1 MMPIRDENPSRST
14 PYVTYALILAN
25 IAVFGYEVLLALQG
39 SLEEFIHTYG
49 MIPALVVRGEAV
61 LTLLTSMFIHGG
73 VFHLLGNMLYLYI
86 FGDNVED
93 AMGHLRYLLFYITC
107 GLAASALQIAVNPYS
122 TLPNVGASGAIA
134 GVLGAYFVTYPLAR
148 VHTIIF
154 LGYFIRW
161 VSLPAVVLL
170 GFWFVF
176 QLFAGTA
183 TLQAMKLDY
192 GGVAYFAH
200 VGGFVAGMLLVH
212 VFRRRRIRSR
222 A

>member
-1 MMPIRDENPSRST
+1 MPIRDENPSRST
-14 PYVTYALILAN
+14 PFVTYALILAN
-25 IAVFGYEVLLALQG
+25 IAVFAYEVMLAMYGQ
-39 SLEEFIHTYG
+39 LEEFIYTYG
-49 MIPALVVRGEAV
+49 MIPALVSQGEA
-61 LTLLTSMFIHGG
+61 LHTLLTSMFLHGG

-86 FGDNVED
+86 FGDNIED
-93 AMGHLRYLLFYITC
+93 AMGHRRYLIFYLLT
-107 GLAASALQIAVNPYS
+107 GFAASALQIAINPAS

-134 GVLGAYFVTYPLAR
+134 GVLGAYFVTYPFAR

-170 GFWFVF
+170 GFWFIF

-183 TLQAMKLDY
+183 TLEAMKLGY

-200 VGGFVAGMLLVH
+200 VGGFVAGMVLVRF
-212 VFRRRRIRSR
+212 FRKK
-222 A
+222 

>member
-25 IAVFGYEVLLALQG
+25 VAVFAYELMLALQG
-39 SLEEFIHTYG
+39 SLEEFIYTYG
-49 MIPALVVRGEAV
+49 MIPALVSRGEA
-61 LTLLTSMFIHGG
+61 LHTLLTSMFLHGG
-73 VFHLLGNMLYLYI
+73 VLHLFGNMLYLYI

-93 AMGHLRYLLFYITC
+93 AMGHRRYLLFYILC
-107 GLAASALQIAVNPYS
+107 GLAASALQIAINPAS

-134 GVLGAYFVTYPLAR
+134 GVLGAYFVTYPFAR

-183 TLQAMKLDY
+183 TLEAMKLGY

-200 VGGFVAGMLLVH
+200 VGGFVAGMVLVG
-212 VFRRRRIRSR
+212 VFRRR
-222 A
+222 

>member
-14 PYVTYALILAN
+14 PFVTYALLLAN
-25 IAVFGYEVLLALQG
+25 IAVFAYEIMLALHGQ
-39 SLEEFIHTYG
+39 LEEFIYTYG
-49 MIPALVVRGEAV
+49 MIPALVSQGEA
-61 LTLLTSMFIHGG
+61 LHTLLTSMFLHGG

-93 AMGHLRYLLFYITC
+93 AMGHRRYLIFYLLT
-107 GLAASALQIAVNPYS
+107 GFAASALQIAINPAS

-134 GVLGAYFVTYPLAR
+134 GVLGAYFVTYPFAR

-183 TLQAMKLDY
+183 TLEAMKLGY

-200 VGGFVAGMLLVH
+200 VGGFVAGMVLVRF
-212 VFRRRRIRSR
+212 FRKK
-222 A
+222 

>member
-14 PYVTYALILAN
+14 PFVTYALILAN
-25 IAVFGYEVLLALQG
+25 IAVFAYEVMLAMYGQ
-39 SLEEFIHTYG
+39 LEEFIYTYG
-49 MIPALVVRGEAV
+49 MIPALVSQGEA
-61 LTLLTSMFIHGG
+61 LHTLLTSMFLHGG

-86 FGDNVED
+86 FGDNIED
-93 AMGHLRYLLFYITC
+93 AMGHRRYLIFYLLT
-107 GLAASALQIAVNPYS
+107 GFAASALQIAINPAS

-134 GVLGAYFVTYPLAR
+134 GVLGAYFVTYPFAR

-170 GFWFVF
+170 GFWFIF

-183 TLQAMKLDY
+183 TLEAMKLGY

-200 VGGFVAGMLLVH
+200 VGGFVAGMVLVRF
-212 VFRRRRIRSR
+212 FRKK
-222 A
+222 